1 MHITYH
7 VTIMRMTVYTSHI
20 IHYQCT
26 LQSYESPNET
36 PPIFLLYGIIILH
49 RVVNEQRYNKM
60 TYNNLALVFGPTL
73 MRPKPDQI
81 A

>member
-1 MHITYH
+1 
-7 VTIMRMTVYTSHI
+7 MTAYTSHI

-26 LQSYESPNET
+26 LQLHET

>member
-1 MHITYH
+1 MEGFILHFYH
-7 VTIMRMTVYTSHI
+7 QSASHMNR
-20 IHYQCT
+20 Q
-26 LQSYESPNET
+26 NEA
-36 PPIFLLYGIIILH
+36 PPIFLLYGIIIVFIVH